1 MTLEEREK
9 ELKKRWEFPYK
20 WGQKQNNRDD
30 NATRFVYD
38 VFYYDELIEVMKQ
51 KLKKRQNKE
60 HLFNYGLNRWYN
72 FWSAD
77 AVETIFN
84 LLPNVQP
91 IRNMRDFRADFK
103 IQGIRFDHKTTVF
116 PNGYKNSL
124 SSAKTNPESLVKWL
138 YLHQST
144 EQREHYKN
152 RLFIV
157 MYSEYKKHWKL
168 KSEICWLNELIH
180 RYIESVKVENIPRYS
195 IGNHK
200 GVVSDIIWAVK

>member
-1 MTLEEREK
+1 MTLEEREN
-9 ELKKRWEFPYK
+9 ELKKRWKYPYK
-20 WGQKQNNRDD
+20 WGQKQNNKND

-38 VFYYDELIEVMKQ
+38 VFHFNELMEVMEQ
-51 KLKKRQNKE
+51 KLKHRKDKQ

-84 LLPNVQP
+84 LLPDVQP

-116 PNGYKNSL
+116 PKGFKNSL
-124 SSAKTNPESLVKWL
+124 QSTMKNPESLIKWL
-138 YLHQST
+138 YIHQSS
-144 EQREHYKN
+144 EQRKHFKN

-157 MYSEYKKHWKL
+157 MHSADKFHWKL
-168 KSEICWLNELIH
+168 KAEIRWLNELIH
-180 RYIESVKVENIPRYS
+180 KYVSDVTAKYIPQFNIGEHRNVYA
-195 IGNHK
+195 
-200 GVVSDIIWAVK
+200 DIIWAVK